1 MMRAPVVEIGVNPET
16 VPPMTITETSS
27 RAVTPP
33 MLAASP
39 LAVGI
44 SVGNTTPSPE
54 LKKDMRPAAIA
65 MIVAAVFG
73 PITDSRPSTM
83 MSMPP
88 EIEMTFIR
96 IPTPR
101 TMMMTFH
108 GIILNAV
115 FSLPHPRT
123 IRTEPTVKPV
133 SPTFQEKN
141 RAPIARAASHAKD
154 SH

>member
-1 MMRAPVVEIGVNPET
+1 MMRAPVVEIGVKPET
-16 VPPMTITETSS
+16 VPPITITDTSS
-27 RAVTPP
+27 NAVTPP

-44 SVGNTTPSPE
+44 KVGNTTPRPE

-83 MSMPP
+83 MSIPP
-88 EIEMTFIR
+88 EREMTFIKM
-96 IPTPR
+96 PTPR
-101 TMMMTFH
+101 TMMITFH

-115 FSLPHPRT
+115 FSSPHPST
-123 IRTEPTVKPV
+123 IRTEPTVNPV
-133 SPTFQEKN
+133 RPTFHEKN
-141 RAPIARAASHAKD
+141 RAPMARAASPARE